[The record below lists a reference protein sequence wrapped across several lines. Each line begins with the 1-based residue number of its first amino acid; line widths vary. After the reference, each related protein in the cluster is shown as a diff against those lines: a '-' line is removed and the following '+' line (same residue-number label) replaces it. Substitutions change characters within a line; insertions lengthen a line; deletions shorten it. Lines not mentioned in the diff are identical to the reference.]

1 MLLLNFFD
9 GFNSKVNTS
18 YPLETNLKQLAL
30 ILVMKKLLKIQV
42 HRQQQYSLPALTLN
56 FIVSPKRKTAARKKK
71 KKNLKVKLNLVRVP
85 TELILAHHD

>member
-30 ILVMKKLLKIQV
+30 ILVIKKLLKIQV
-42 HRQQQYSLPALTLN
+42 PRQQQYSLPALALN
-56 FIVSPKRKTAARKKK
+56 FIVSAKRKTAARKKK

>member
-56 FIVSPKRKTAARKKK
+56 FIVSAKRKTAARKK

>member
-18 YPLETNLKQLAL
+18 YSLETNLKQLAL
-30 ILVMKKLLKIQV
+30 ILVIKKLLKIQV
-42 HRQQQYSLPALTLN
+42 PRQQQYSLPALALN
-56 FIVSPKRKTAARKKK
+56 FIVSAKRKTAARKK